1 MARGTCPPT
10 DESGEQV
17 RGIVLAG
24 GGGSRLYP
32 ATKSVSK
39 QLLAVYDK
47 PMIYYPIWTL
57 VTGGIRE
64 ILIIS
69 TPRDLPA
76 IEALLGDGAS
86 LGLALTYAVQTNPG
100 GIAEAFL
107 IGKEFIGDQ
116 PVTLILGDN
125 LFIGEQMSVA
135 IEGNLATFS
144 GGAQIYLKEV
154 PDPERFGVAEIGPG
168 GTITSIVEKPEAPR
182 SNLAITGLYT
192 YGPDV
197 VSVAERLPRSARNE
211 LEITDIN
218 AAYLDAGT
226 LRYSI
231 ISHAVQWIDAG
242 TPDALVAGSLAVQT
256 ATRDQAS
263 ELGYV
268 EIAAYR
274 RGYLT
279 RERLLAVIDQ
289 TPSDTYAERLR
300 LAVESAGR

>member
-1 MARGTCPPT
+1 M
-10 DESGEQV
+10 

-47 PMIYYPIWTL
+47 PMIYYPMWTL

-76 IEALLGDGAS
+76 IEALLGDGAQ
-86 LGLALTYAVQTNPG
+86 LGLSLTYAEQANPS

-107 IGKEFIGDQ
+107 IGKEFIADQ

-125 LFIGEQMSVA
+125 LFIGEQMNAVVA
-135 IEGNLATFS
+135 ENLGAFS
-144 GGAQIYLKEV
+144 SGAQIYLKEV
-154 PDPERFGVAEIGPG
+154 PDPERFGVAEIGLDG
-168 GTITSIVEKPEAPR
+168 AITSIVEKPAVPR
-182 SNLAITGLYT
+182 SKLAITGLYT

-197 VSVAERLPRSARNE
+197 VSIAEHLPRSSRNE
-211 LEITDIN
+211 LEITDVN
-218 AAYLDAGT
+218 VAYLEAAQMRHVVVPD
-226 LRYSI
+226 S
-231 ISHAVQWIDAG
+231 VQWIDAG
-242 TPDALVAGSLAVQT
+242 TPDALVAASLAVQT
-256 ATRDQAS
+256 ATRDQSS
-263 ELGYV
+263 EFGCI

-274 RGYLT
+274 HGYLD
-279 RERLLAVIDQ
+279 RAALLQIADH
-289 TPSDTYAERLR
+289 TPSAAYATRLR
-300 LAVESAGR
+300 SVIESART

>member
-1 MARGTCPPT
+1 M
-10 DESGEQV
+10 

-76 IEALLGDGAS
+76 IQALLGDGAH
-86 LGLALTYAVQTNPG
+86 LGLTLTYAEQLNPS

-135 IEGNLATFS
+135 IAENLATFS

-154 PDPERFGVAEIGPG
+154 PDPERFGVAEIGPNG
-168 GTITSIVEKPEAPR
+168 AITAIVEKPAAPL
-182 SNLAITGLYT
+182 SNLVITGLYT

-197 VSVAERLPRSARNE
+197 VSIAEHLPRSARNE
-211 LEITDIN
+211 LEITDVN
-218 AAYLDAGT
+218 AAYLNNGQ
-226 LRYSI
+226 LRHFVIPSG
-231 ISHAVQWIDAG
+231 VQWIDAG
-242 TPDALVAGSLAVQT
+242 TPDALIAASLAIQA
-256 ATRDQAS
+256 ATRDQSS
-263 ELGYV
+263 EFGYV

-274 RGYLT
+274 RGYLNQ
-279 RERLLAVIDQ
+279 EALLAIVDQ
-289 TPSDTYAERLR
+289 TPSEAYAARLR
-300 LAVESAGR
+300 SAVANPAR

>member
-1 MARGTCPPT
+1 M
-10 DESGEQV
+10 

-76 IEALLGDGAS
+76 IEILLGDGAH
-86 LGLALTYAVQTNPG
+86 LGLTLTYAEQASPS

-107 IGKEFIGDQ
+107 IGKDFIGDQ

-125 LFIGEQMSVA
+125 LFIGEGMDEVVTNNIA
-135 IEGNLATFS
+135 VFS

-154 PDPERFGVAEIGPG
+154 PDPERFGVAEVGQDG
-168 GTITSIVEKPEAPR
+168 VITSIVEKPVAPG
-182 SNLAITGLYT
+182 STFAVTGLYT

-197 VSVAERLPRSARNE
+197 VSITEHLLRSARNE

-218 AAYLDAGT
+218 AAYLNAGQ
-226 LRYSI
+226 LRHVVIPSD
-231 ISHAVQWIDAG
+231 VQWIDAG
-242 TPDALVAGSLAVQT
+242 TPDALVAASLAIQT
-256 ATRDQAS
+256 ATREQAS
-263 ELGYV
+263 EFGYV

-274 RGYLT
+274 RGYLDQT
-279 RERLLAVIDQ
+279 TLLNIVDQ
-289 TPSDTYAERLR
+289 TPSEAYAQRLR
-300 LAVESAGR
+300 SAIRPAGQ

>member
-1 MARGTCPPT
+1 M
-10 DESGEQV
+10 

-76 IEALLGDGAS
+76 IQALLGDGAQ
-86 LGLALTYAVQTNPG
+86 LGLTLTYAEQPNPG

-125 LFIGEQMSVA
+125 MFIGEKMNVTIVENFA
-135 IEGNLATFS
+135 AFS

-154 PDPERFGVAEIGPG
+154 PDPERFGVAEIGTDG
-168 GTITSIVEKPEAPR
+168 AIASIVEKPVAPR
-182 SNLAITGLYT
+182 STLAITGLYT

-197 VSVAERLPRSARNE
+197 VSIAEQLPRSARNE

-218 AAYLDAGT
+218 AAYLQAGQ
-226 LRYSI
+226 LRHVVI
-231 ISHAVQWIDAG
+231 PEDVRWIDAG
-242 TPDALVAGSLAVQT
+242 TPDSLVAAALAVQT
-256 ATRDQAS
+256 ATREQDS
-263 ELGYV
+263 DFGYV

-274 RGYLT
+274 RGY
-279 RERLLAVIDQ
+279 IDRAAYLNIVEQ
-289 TPSDTYAERLR
+289 TPSEAYAQHLR
-300 LAVESAGR
+300 SAAEMITR

>member
-1 MARGTCPPT
+1 M
-10 DESGEQV
+10 

-57 VTGGIRE
+57 VTGGIHE

-76 IEALLGDGAS
+76 IQALLGDGAH
-86 LGLALTYAVQTNPG
+86 LGLTLTYAEQANPG

-125 LFIGEQMSVA
+125 MFIGEKMSVA
-135 IEGNLATFS
+135 IVENFAAFS

-154 PDPERFGVAEIGPG
+154 PDPERFGVADIGPDG
-168 GTITSIVEKPEAPR
+168 AITSIVEKPVAPQSR
-182 SNLAITGLYT
+182 LAITGLYT

-197 VSVAERLPRSARNE
+197 VSIAEQLPRSPRNE

-218 AAYLDAGT
+218 AAYVQAGQ
-226 LRYSI
+226 LRHVVI
-231 ISHAVQWIDAG
+231 PEDVQWIDAG
-242 TPDALVAGSLAVQT
+242 TPDSLVAAALAVQT
-256 ATRDQAS
+256 ATREQAS
-263 ELGYV
+263 DFGYV

-274 RGYLT
+274 RGY
-279 RERLLAVIDQ
+279 IDRAAYINIIEQ
-289 TPSDTYAERLR
+289 TPSEAYAQRLR
-300 LAVESAGR
+300 SAVEMTA

>member
-1 MARGTCPPT
+1 M
-10 DESGEQV
+10 
-17 RGIVLAG
+17 LAG

-57 VTGGIRE
+57 VDSGIRE

-76 IEALLGDGAS
+76 IEALLGDGAN
-86 LGLALTYAVQTNPG
+86 LGLTLTYAEQANPG

-125 LFIGEQMSVA
+125 LFIGEEMSAA
-135 IEGNLATFS
+135 ITESLATFS

-154 PDPERFGVAEIGPG
+154 PDPERFGVVEIGLG
-168 GTITSIVEKPEAPR
+168 GAITSIAEKPAAPR

-192 YGPDV
+192 YSPDV
-197 VSVAERLPRSARNE
+197 VSMAERLPRSTRNE

-218 AAYLDAGT
+218 VAYLGAGA
-226 LRYSI
+226 LRHRV
-231 ISHAVQWIDAG
+231 ISSRVQWIDAG
-242 TPDALVAGSLAVQT
+242 TPDALVAASLAIQT
-256 ATRDQAS
+256 ASREQSS
-263 ELGYV
+263 EFGYV
-268 EIAAYR
+268 ELAAYR
-274 RGYLT
+274 RGYLNQ
-279 RERLLAVIDQ
+279 ESLLAIVDQ
-289 TPSDTYAERLR
+289 TPSESYADRLR
-300 LAVESAGR
+300 SAVVNTAR

>member
-1 MARGTCPPT
+1 M
-10 DESGEQV
+10 

-76 IEALLGDGAS
+76 IQALLGDGAH
-86 LGLALTYAVQTNPG
+86 LGLTLTYAEQLNPS

-135 IEGNLATFS
+135 IAENHATFS

-154 PDPERFGVAEIGPG
+154 PDPERFGVAEIGPNG
-168 GTITSIVEKPEAPR
+168 AITAIVEKPAAPL
-182 SNLAITGLYT
+182 SNLVITGLYT

-197 VSVAERLPRSARNE
+197 VSIAEHLPRSARNE
-211 LEITDIN
+211 LEITDVN
-218 AAYLDAGT
+218 AAYLNNGQ
-226 LRYSI
+226 LRHFVIPSG
-231 ISHAVQWIDAG
+231 VQWIDAG
-242 TPDALVAGSLAVQT
+242 TPDALVAASLAIQA
-256 ATRDQAS
+256 ATRDQSS
-263 ELGYV
+263 EFGYV
-268 EIAAYR
+268 EIAAFR
-274 RGYLT
+274 RGYLN
-279 RERLLAVIDQ
+279 REGLLAIVDQ
-289 TPSDTYAERLR
+289 TPSEAYAARLR
-300 LAVESAGR
+300 SAVANPAR

>member
-1 MARGTCPPT
+1 M
-10 DESGEQV
+10 

-76 IEALLGDGAS
+76 IEALLGDGAH
-86 LGLALTYAVQTNPG
+86 LGLTLTYAEQASPS

-125 LFIGEQMSVA
+125 LFIGEEMDEVA
-135 IEGNLATFS
+135 TNNIAVFS

-154 PDPERFGVAEIGPG
+154 PDPERFGVAEIGPDG
-168 GTITSIVEKPEAPR
+168 AITSIDEKPVA
-182 SNLAITGLYT
+182 SASTFAVTGLYT

-197 VSVAERLPRSARNE
+197 VSIAEHLPRSARNE

-218 AAYLDAGT
+218 VAYLNAGQ
-226 LRYSI
+226 LRHVVIPSD
-231 ISHAVQWIDAG
+231 VQWIDAG
-242 TPDALVAGSLAVQT
+242 TPDALAAASLAIQA

-263 ELGYV
+263 EFGYV

-274 RGYLT
+274 RGYLGQAA
-279 RERLLAVIDQ
+279 LLNLADQ
-289 TPSDTYAERLR
+289 TPSEAYAKRLR
-300 LAVESAGR
+300 SAIRPVGQ

>member
-1 MARGTCPPT
+1 M
-10 DESGEQV
+10 

-76 IEALLGDGAS
+76 IEALLGDGAH
-86 LGLALTYAVQTNPG
+86 LGLTLTYAEQANPS

-135 IEGNLATFS
+135 IAENLATFS

-154 PDPERFGVAEIGPG
+154 PDPERFGVAEIGPNG
-168 GTITSIVEKPEAPR
+168 AITAIVEKPAAPL
-182 SNLAITGLYT
+182 SNLVITGLYT

-197 VSVAERLPRSARNE
+197 VSIAEHLPRSARNE
-211 LEITDIN
+211 LEITDVN
-218 AAYLDAGT
+218 AAYLNNGQ
-226 LRYSI
+226 LRHFVIPSG
-231 ISHAVQWIDAG
+231 VQWIDAG
-242 TPDALVAGSLAVQT
+242 TPDALVAASLTIQA
-256 ATRDQAS
+256 ATRDQSS
-263 ELGYV
+263 EFGYV

-274 RGYLT
+274 CGYLNQ
-279 RERLLAVIDQ
+279 EALLAIVDQ
-289 TPSDTYAERLR
+289 TPSEAYAARLR
-300 LAVESAGR
+300 SAVANPAR

>member
-1 MARGTCPPT
+1 M
-10 DESGEQV
+10 

-76 IEALLGDGAS
+76 IQALLGDGAH
-86 LGLALTYAVQTNPG
+86 LGLTLTYAEQLNSS

-135 IEGNLATFS
+135 IAENLATFS

-154 PDPERFGVAEIGPG
+154 PDPERFGVAEIGPSG
-168 GTITSIVEKPEAPR
+168 AIAAIVEKPAAPL

-197 VSVAERLPRSARNE
+197 VSIAEHLPRSARNE
-211 LEITDIN
+211 LEITDVN
-218 AAYLDAGT
+218 AAYLSSGQ
-226 LRYSI
+226 LRHFAIPSG
-231 ISHAVQWIDAG
+231 VQWIDAG
-242 TPDALVAGSLAVQT
+242 TPDALVAASLAIQ
-256 ATRDQAS
+256 AAARDQSS
-263 ELGYV
+263 EFGYV

-274 RGYLT
+274 RGYLNQ
-279 RERLLAVIDQ
+279 EALLAIVDE
-289 TPSDTYAERLR
+289 TPSEAYAARLR
-300 LAVESAGR
+300 SAVADPAR

>member
-1 MARGTCPPT
+1 M
-10 DESGEQV
+10 

-76 IEALLGDGAS
+76 IEALLGDGAH
-86 LGLALTYAVQTNPG
+86 LGLALTYAEQANPG

-125 LFIGEQMSVA
+125 MFIGGKMSVVVSENFA
-135 IEGNLATFS
+135 GFS

-154 PDPERFGVAEIGPG
+154 PDPERFGVANIGPD
-168 GTITSIVEKPEAPR
+168 GTIASIIEKPDAPQ
-182 SNLAITGLYT
+182 SNLAVTGLYT
-192 YGPDV
+192 YGADV
-197 VSVAERLPRSARNE
+197 ISIAETLPRSARNE

-218 AAYLDAGT
+218 ASYLNAGQ
-226 LRYSI
+226 LHHIVIPSD
-231 ISHAVQWIDAG
+231 VQWIDAG
-242 TPDALVAGSLAVQT
+242 TPDSLVAAALAVQT
-256 ATRDQAS
+256 ATREQSS
-263 ELGYV
+263 EFGYV
-268 EIAAYR
+268 ELAAYR
-274 RGYLT
+274 RGYINRATYLDIV
-279 RERLLAVIDQ
+279 EQ
-289 TPSDTYAERLR
+289 TPSEAYAKRLR
-300 LAVESAGR
+300 LAVEMTT

>member
-1 MARGTCPPT
+1 M
-10 DESGEQV
+10 

-76 IEALLGDGAS
+76 IEALLGDGAH
-86 LGLALTYAVQTNPG
+86 LGLTLTYAEQASPS

-107 IGKEFIGDQ
+107 IGKDFIGDQ

-125 LFIGEQMSVA
+125 LFIGEAMGEVVTNNIA
-135 IEGNLATFS
+135 VFS
-144 GGAQIYLKEV
+144 GGAQIYLNEV
-154 PDPERFGVAEIGPG
+154 PDPERFGVAEVGQDG
-168 GTITSIVEKPEAPR
+168 VITSIVEKPVAPG
-182 SNLAITGLYT
+182 STFAVTGLYT

-197 VSVAERLPRSARNE
+197 VSIAEHLPRSARNE

-218 AAYLDAGT
+218 AAYLNAGQ
-226 LRYSI
+226 LRHVVIPSD
-231 ISHAVQWIDAG
+231 VQWIDAG
-242 TPDALVAGSLAVQT
+242 TPDALVAASLAIQT
-256 ATRDQAS
+256 ATREQAS
-263 ELGYV
+263 EFGYV

-274 RGYLT
+274 RGYLDQT
-279 RERLLAVIDQ
+279 TLLNIVDQ
-289 TPSDTYAERLR
+289 TPSEAYAQRLR
-300 LAVESAGR
+300 SAIRPAGQ

>member
-1 MARGTCPPT
+1 M
-10 DESGEQV
+10 

-76 IEALLGDGAS
+76 IKALLGDGAH
-86 LGLALTYAVQTNPG
+86 LGLTLAYAEQLNPS

-135 IEGNLATFS
+135 IAENLATFS

-154 PDPERFGVAEIGPG
+154 PDPERFGVAEIGSDG
-168 GTITSIVEKPEAPR
+168 AITSIAEKPAAPL
-182 SNLAITGLYT
+182 SNLAITGLYSF
-192 YGPDV
+192 GPDV
-197 VSVAERLPRSARNE
+197 VSIAEHLPRSARNE
-211 LEITDIN
+211 LEITDVN
-218 AAYLDAGT
+218 AAYLSNGQ
-226 LRYSI
+226 LRHFVIPSG
-231 ISHAVQWIDAG
+231 VQWIDAG
-242 TPDALVAGSLAVQT
+242 TPDALLAASLAIQA
-256 ATRDQAS
+256 ATRDQSS
-263 ELGYV
+263 EFGYV

-274 RGYLT
+274 RGYLNQ
-279 RERLLAVIDQ
+279 EALLAIVDQ
-289 TPSDTYAERLR
+289 KPSETYAARLR
-300 LAVESAGR
+300 SAVANPAR

>member
-1 MARGTCPPT
+1 
-10 DESGEQV
+10 
-17 RGIVLAG
+17 VLAG

-57 VTGGIRE
+57 VDSGIRE

-76 IEALLGDGAS
+76 IEALLGDGAN
-86 LGLALTYAVQTNPG
+86 LGLTLTYAEQANPR

-125 LFIGEQMSVA
+125 LFIGEEMSAA
-135 IEGNLATFS
+135 ITESLATFS

-154 PDPERFGVAEIGPG
+154 PDPERFGVVEIGLG
-168 GTITSIVEKPEAPR
+168 GAITSIVEKPAAPR

-192 YGPDV
+192 YSPDV
-197 VSVAERLPRSARNE
+197 VSVAERLPRSTRNE

-218 AAYLDAGT
+218 VAYLGAGA
-226 LRYSI
+226 LRHRV
-231 ISHAVQWIDAG
+231 ISSRVQWIDAG
-242 TPDALVAGSLAVQT
+242 TPDALVAASLAIQT
-256 ATRDQAS
+256 ASREQSS
-263 ELGYV
+263 EFGYV
-268 EIAAYR
+268 ELAAYR
-274 RGYLT
+274 RGYLNQ
-279 RERLLAVIDQ
+279 ESLLAIADQ
-289 TPSDTYAERLR
+289 TPSESYADRLR
-300 LAVESAGR
+300 SAVANTAR

>member
-1 MARGTCPPT
+1 M
-10 DESGEQV
+10 
-17 RGIVLAG
+17 LAG

-57 VTGGIRE
+57 VDSGIRE

-76 IEALLGDGAS
+76 IEALLGDGAN
-86 LGLALTYAVQTNPG
+86 LGLTLTYAEQANPG

-125 LFIGEQMSVA
+125 LFIGEEMSAA
-135 IEGNLATFS
+135 ITESLATFS

-154 PDPERFGVAEIGPG
+154 PDPERFGVVEIGLG
-168 GTITSIVEKPEAPR
+168 GAITSIAEKPAAPR

-192 YGPDV
+192 YSPDV
-197 VSVAERLPRSARNE
+197 VSMAERLPRSTRNE

-218 AAYLDAGT
+218 VAYLGAGA
-226 LRYSI
+226 LRHRV
-231 ISHAVQWIDAG
+231 ISSRVQWIDAG
-242 TPDALVAGSLAVQT
+242 TPDALVAASLAIQT
-256 ATRDQAS
+256 ASREQSS
-263 ELGYV
+263 EFGYV
-268 EIAAYR
+268 ELAAYR
-274 RGYLT
+274 RGYLNQ
-279 RERLLAVIDQ
+279 ESLLAIVDQ
-289 TPSDTYAERLR
+289 TPSESYADRLR
-300 LAVESAGR
+300 SAVANTAR

>member
-1 MARGTCPPT
+1 M
-10 DESGEQV
+10 

-76 IEALLGDGAS
+76 IEALLGDGAH
-86 LGLALTYAVQTNPG
+86 LGLTLTYAQQANPG

-125 LFIGEQMSVA
+125 LFIGEGMDEVVTNNIA
-135 IEGNLATFS
+135 VFS

-154 PDPERFGVAEIGPG
+154 PDPERFGVAEVGQDG
-168 GTITSIVEKPEAPR
+168 VITSIVEKPVAPG
-182 SNLAITGLYT
+182 STFAVTGLYT

-197 VSVAERLPRSARNE
+197 VSIAEHLPRSARNE
-211 LEITDIN
+211 LEITDVN
-218 AAYLDAGT
+218 AAYLNNGQ
-226 LRYSI
+226 LRHFVIPSG
-231 ISHAVQWIDAG
+231 VQWIDAG
-242 TPDALVAGSLAVQT
+242 TPDALVAASLAIQS

-263 ELGYV
+263 EFGYV
-268 EIAAYR
+268 EIAAFR
-274 RGYLT
+274 RGYLNQ
-279 RERLLAVIDQ
+279 EALLAIVDQ
-289 TPSDTYAERLR
+289 TPSEAYAARLR
-300 LAVESAGR
+300 SAVANPAR

>member
-1 MARGTCPPT
+1 M
-10 DESGEQV
+10 

-76 IEALLGDGAS
+76 IEALLGDGAH
-86 LGLALTYAVQTNPG
+86 LGLALTYAEQASPS

-116 PVTLILGDN
+116 SVTLILGDN
-125 LFIGEQMSVA
+125 LFIGEQMSGVVA
-135 IEGNLATFS
+135 DNLAGFS
-144 GGAQIYLKEV
+144 GGAQIYLTEV
-154 PDPERFGVAEIGPG
+154 TDPERFGVAEIGPDG
-168 GTITSIVEKPEAPR
+168 AITSIVEKPTAPR
-182 SNLAITGLYT
+182 SNLAVTGLYT

-197 VSVAERLPRSARNE
+197 VSIAEHLPRSARNE

-218 AAYLDAGT
+218 AAYLDAGQ
-226 LRYSI
+226 LRYVVI
-231 ISHAVQWIDAG
+231 PRGVLWIDAG
-242 TPDALVAGSLAVQT
+242 TPDALVAASLAIQA

-263 ELGYV
+263 EFGYV

-274 RGYLT
+274 RGYLDQAA
-279 RERLLAVIDQ
+279 LLSIVDQ
-289 TPSDTYAERLR
+289 TPSEAYAQRLR
-300 LAVESAGR
+300 SAIRPAAQ

>member
-1 MARGTCPPT
+1 M
-10 DESGEQV
+10 

-76 IEALLGDGAS
+76 INALLGDGAH
-86 LGLALTYAVQTNPG
+86 LGLTLTYAEQLDPR

-135 IEGNLATFS
+135 IAENLATFS

-154 PDPERFGVAEIGPG
+154 PDPERFGVAEIGPSG
-168 GTITSIVEKPEAPR
+168 AITAIVEKPAAPL

-197 VSVAERLPRSARNE
+197 VSIAEHLPRSARNE
-211 LEITDIN
+211 LEITDVN
-218 AAYLDAGT
+218 AAYLSNGQ
-226 LRYSI
+226 LRHFVIPSG
-231 ISHAVQWIDAG
+231 VQWIDAG
-242 TPDALVAGSLAVQT
+242 TPDALVAASLAIQA
-256 ATRDQAS
+256 ATRDQSS
-263 ELGYV
+263 EFGYV

-274 RGYLT
+274 RGYLNQKA
-279 RERLLAVIDQ
+279 LLAIVDE
-289 TPSDTYAERLR
+289 TPSEAYAARLR
-300 LAVESAGR
+300 SAVANPAR

>member
-1 MARGTCPPT
+1 M
-10 DESGEQV
+10 

-76 IEALLGDGAS
+76 IKALLGDGS
-86 LGLALTYAVQTNPG
+86 DLGLELTYAEQASPN

-125 LFIGEQMSVA
+125 LFIGDEIDRQ
-135 IEGNLATFS
+135 ITDNLATFS
-144 GGAQIYLKEV
+144 VGAHIYLKSV
-154 PDPERFGVAEIGPG
+154 SDPERFGNADIDSDGA
-168 GTITSIVEKPEAPR
+168 ISSILEKPAAPK
-182 SNLAITGLYT
+182 SNLAVVGLYT

-197 VSVAERLPRSARNE
+197 VAISEQLPRSSRNE
-211 LEITDIN
+211 LEISDVN
-218 AAYLDAGT
+218 AVYLRNGRLTHTIVADG
-226 LRYSI
+226 
-231 ISHAVQWIDAG
+231 VQWIDAG
-242 TPDALVAGSLAVQT
+242 TPDALVAASLAIQA
-256 ATRDQAS
+256 ATVNRSS
-263 ELGYV
+263 ETGYV
-268 EIAAYR
+268 ELAAFR
-274 RGYLT
+274 RGYLGGDD
-279 RERLLAVIDQ
+279 LLAIAAK
-289 TPSDTYAERLR
+289 TPSDAYATRLR
-300 LAVESAGR
+300 SAVEGEER

>member
-1 MARGTCPPT
+1 M
-10 DESGEQV
+10 

-76 IEALLGDGAS
+76 IQALLGDGAQ
-86 LGLALTYAVQTNPG
+86 LGLTLTYAEQPNPG

-125 LFIGEQMSVA
+125 MFIGEKMSVA
-135 IEGNLATFS
+135 IAENVAAFS

-154 PDPERFGVAEIGPG
+154 PDPERFGVAEIGPDG
-168 GTITSIVEKPEAPR
+168 AIASIVEKPVAPR
-182 SNLAITGLYT
+182 STLAITGLYT

-197 VSVAERLPRSARNE
+197 VSIAEQLPRSARNE

-218 AAYLDAGT
+218 AAYLQAGQ
-226 LRYSI
+226 LRHVVI
-231 ISHAVQWIDAG
+231 PEDVRWIDAG
-242 TPDALVAGSLAVQT
+242 TPDSLVAAALAVQT
-256 ATRDQAS
+256 ATREQAS
-263 ELGYV
+263 DFGYV

-274 RGYLT
+274 RGY
-279 RERLLAVIDQ
+279 IDRSAYFNIVEQ
-289 TPSDTYAERLR
+289 TPSEAYAQHLR
-300 LAVESAGR
+300 SAAEMITR

>member
-1 MARGTCPPT
+1 M
-10 DESGEQV
+10 

-57 VTGGIRE
+57 VASGIRE

-76 IEALLGDGAS
+76 IEALLGDGAH
-86 LGLALTYAVQTNPG
+86 LGLTLTYAEQASPS

-125 LFIGEQMSVA
+125 LFIGEGMDEVVTNNIA
-135 IEGNLATFS
+135 VFS

-154 PDPERFGVAEIGPG
+154 PDPERFGVAEVGQDG
-168 GTITSIVEKPEAPR
+168 VITSIVEKPVAPG
-182 SNLAITGLYT
+182 STFAVTGLYT

-197 VSVAERLPRSARNE
+197 VSIAEHLPRSARNE

-218 AAYLDAGT
+218 AAYLNAGQ
-226 LRYSI
+226 LRHVVIPSD
-231 ISHAVQWIDAG
+231 VQWIDAG
-242 TPDALVAGSLAVQT
+242 TPDALVAASLAIQA

-263 ELGYV
+263 EFGYV

-274 RGYLT
+274 RGYLDQT
-279 RERLLAVIDQ
+279 ALLNIVDQ
-289 TPSDTYAERLR
+289 TPSEAYAQRLR
-300 LAVESAGR
+300 SAIRPVGQ

>member
-1 MARGTCPPT
+1 
-10 DESGEQV
+10 
-17 RGIVLAG
+17 
-24 GGGSRLYP
+24 
-32 ATKSVSK
+32 
-39 QLLAVYDK
+39 VYDK

-76 IEALLGDGAS
+76 IEALLGDGAH
-86 LGLALTYAVQTNPG
+86 LGLTLTYAEQANPS

-107 IGKEFIGDQ
+107 IGKDFIGDQ

-135 IEGNLATFS
+135 IAENLATFS

-154 PDPERFGVAEIGPG
+154 PDPERFGVAEIGRDG
-168 GTITSIVEKPEAPR
+168 AVTSIVEKPVAPR

-197 VSVAERLPRSARNE
+197 VSIAGHLPRSARNE
-211 LEITDIN
+211 LEITDVN
-218 AAYLDAGT
+218 AAYLSTGQ
-226 LRYSI
+226 LRHFVIPSG
-231 ISHAVQWIDAG
+231 VQWIDAG
-242 TPDALVAGSLAVQT
+242 TPDALVAASLAIQA
-256 ATRDQAS
+256 ATRGQSS
-263 ELGYV
+263 EFGYV

-274 RGYLT
+274 RGYLNQ
-279 RERLLAVIDQ
+279 EALLAIVDQ
-289 TPSDTYAERLR
+289 TPSEAYAARLR
-300 LAVESAGR
+300 SAVANPAR

>member
-1 MARGTCPPT
+1 M
-10 DESGEQV
+10 

-76 IEALLGDGAS
+76 IQALLGDGAH
-86 LGLALTYAVQTNPG
+86 LGLTLTYAEQASPS
-100 GIAEAFL
+100 GIAEAVL

-135 IEGNLATFS
+135 IAENLATFS

-154 PDPERFGVAEIGPG
+154 PDPERFGVAKIGSDG
-168 GTITSIVEKPEAPR
+168 AITSIAEKPTAPL

-197 VSVAERLPRSARNE
+197 VSIAEHLPRSARNE
-211 LEITDIN
+211 LEITDVN
-218 AAYLDAGT
+218 AAYLSNGQ
-226 LRYSI
+226 LRHFVIPSG
-231 ISHAVQWIDAG
+231 VQWIDAG
-242 TPDALVAGSLAVQT
+242 TPDALVAASLAIQA
-256 ATRDQAS
+256 ATRDQSS
-263 ELGYV
+263 EFGYV

-274 RGYLT
+274 RGYLNQ
-279 RERLLAVIDQ
+279 EALLAIVDQ
-289 TPSDTYAERLR
+289 KPSETYAARLR
-300 LAVESAGR
+300 SAVANPAR

>member
-1 MARGTCPPT
+1 M
-10 DESGEQV
+10 

-64 ILIIS
+64 ILVIS

-76 IEALLGDGAS
+76 IQALLGDGAH
-86 LGLALTYAVQTNPG
+86 LGLTLTYAEQLNPS

-135 IEGNLATFS
+135 IAENLATFS

-154 PDPERFGVAEIGPG
+154 PDPERFGVAEIGPNG
-168 GTITSIVEKPEAPR
+168 AITAIVEKPAAPL
-182 SNLAITGLYT
+182 SNLVITGLYT

-197 VSVAERLPRSARNE
+197 VSIAEHLPRSSRNE
-211 LEITDIN
+211 LEITDVN
-218 AAYLDAGT
+218 AAYLSNGQ
-226 LRYSI
+226 LRHFVIPSV
-231 ISHAVQWIDAG
+231 VQWIDAG
-242 TPDALVAGSLAVQT
+242 TPDALVAASLTIQA
-256 ATRDQAS
+256 ATRDQSS
-263 ELGYV
+263 EFGCV

-274 RGYLT
+274 RGYLNQ
-279 RERLLAVIDQ
+279 EGLLAIVDQ
-289 TPSDTYAERLR
+289 TPSEAYAARLR
-300 LAVESAGR
+300 SAVANPAR

>member
-1 MARGTCPPT
+1 M
-10 DESGEQV
+10 

-76 IEALLGDGAS
+76 IRALLGDGS
-86 LGLALTYAVQTNPG
+86 DLGLELKYAEQINPG

-107 IGKEFIGDQ
+107 IGKDFIGDQ

-125 LFIGEQMSVA
+125 LFIGQA
-135 IEGNLATFS
+135 IDRQLADNLATFS
-144 GGAQIYLKEV
+144 TGAHIYLKSV
-154 PDPERFGVAEIGPG
+154 SDPERFGIVEIDTD
-168 GTITSIVEKPEAPR
+168 GTITSIIEKPLVPK
-182 SNLAITGLYT
+182 SNLAIAGLYT

-197 VSVAERLPRSARNE
+197 VSISEKLPRSSRNE
-211 LEITDIN
+211 LEISDVN
-218 AAYLDAGT
+218 AVYLKRKNLAHT
-226 LRYSI
+226 I
-231 ISHAVQWIDAG
+231 IAEEVQWIDAG
-242 TPDALVAGSLAVQT
+242 TPDALVSASLAIQE
-256 ATRDQAS
+256 ATVNLES
-263 ELGYV
+263 EIGYV
-268 EIAAYR
+268 EIAAFR
-274 RGYLT
+274 RGYL
-279 RERLLAVIDQ
+279 ERSALLAIAAN
-289 TPSDTYAERLR
+289 TPSNAYAERIR
-300 LAVESAGR
+300 SVAEERAE